1 MKLKHTHANQS
12 FSFDAQCTV
21 VFGVEIEQK
30 LDDVTTCDWLV
41 ICGCYATVTVTATAT
56 DT

>member
-12 FSFDAQCTV
+12 FSFDTQCTV